1 MASDSTLK
9 RHGGRAQAD
18 MPISKT
24 SKPPI
29 VMAEV
34 LKTCGHTLTKEGA

>member
-1 MASDSTLK
+1 MASSSILK
-9 RHGGRAQAD
+9 RHGGLVQAD
-18 MPISKT
+18 TTASKT

-34 LKTCGHTLTKEGA
+34 LKACGYILTKEGA